1 MPFICPGSGKDQ
13 AALVSKKNAIPARRW
28 HSSDLGKALLLSFLD
43 QLLHLRIGHHVGG
56 HLALEHH
63 DADDGHRPSDHRA
76 AQTEGAGLHPAPDEG
91 KQGADDAQDAEAN
104 PRVLEQGD
112 EDLDPADQADEGKK
126 GEEAHGDSGG
136 SERSSLFRIHEWM
149 VFDVVGWLP
158 GESQASEKGRTDQEL
173 RGDTKIQAVAASQNM
188 QKEAGSPLAAG
199 SVVQKR
205 PRRP

>member
-1 MPFICPGSGKDQ
+1 
-13 AALVSKKNAIPARRW
+13 
-28 HSSDLGKALLLSFLD
+28 
-43 QLLHLRIGHHVGG
+43 
-56 HLALEHH
+56 
-63 DADDGHRPSDHRA
+63 
-76 AQTEGAGLHPAPDEG
+76 
-91 KQGADDAQDAEAN
+91 
-104 PRVLEQGD
+104 
-112 EDLDPADQADEGKK
+112 
-126 GEEAHGDSGG
+126 
-136 SERSSLFRIHEWM
+136 M